1 MRYWYKE
8 QQDDVITKLNYWL
21 ICFNHIDSNIK
32 KNQLFFVYRK
42 DKLFSALRQVTEETT
57 NESEG
62 YD

>member
-32 KNQLFFVYRK
+32 KINYSLSTEK
-42 DKLFSALRQVTEETT
+42 INFSLL
-57 NESEG
+57 
-62 YD
+62 